1 MDSDLEALWK
11 SALDNLV
18 SKQRFTD
25 GQKVLGTQDKEVSR
39 RAAVSKWDTE
49 ILQKSG
55 TACIPQRAVLFRRR
69 VLYDRLV
76 KQCKIE

>member
-11 SALDNLV
+11 SALHNLV
-18 SKQRFTD
+18 SKRRFTD

-55 TACIPQRAVLFRRR
+55 TAYIPQRAVLFRRR

-76 KQCKIE
+76 KQCTIK